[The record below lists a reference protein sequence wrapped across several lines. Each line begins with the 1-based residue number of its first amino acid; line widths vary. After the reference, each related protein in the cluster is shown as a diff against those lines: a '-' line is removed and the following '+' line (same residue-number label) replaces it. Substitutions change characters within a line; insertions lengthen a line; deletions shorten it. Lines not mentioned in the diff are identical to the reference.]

1 MNVVPDLLSFQDTHP
16 PDGAVSSTRQSQND
30 DALLDAYSRA
40 VTTAVER
47 VSPSVPKIDVE
58 ASNGRRGGSGSGFV
72 FTPDGLALTDQ
83 QSCRPRGECD

>member
-1 MNVVPDLLSFQDTHP
+1 MNVIPDLLSFQDTHP